1 MRITTDIKD
10 DLLTH
15 TKLIENI
22 EVVYKKKKKYRGAL
36 SVVKHHPFAVRILD
50 DQNKEENPE
59 HLIDFE
65 LAQQITIKF
74 FDGTVKTFQ
83 DEVA

>member
-15 TKLIENI
+15 TKFIENI
-22 EVVYKKKKKYRGAL
+22 EVVYKKKKKYNGSL
-36 SVVKHHPFAVRILD
+36 CVVKHHPFEVRILVV
-50 DQNKEENPE
+50 QNKEEDPE
-59 HLIDFE
+59 HIIDFE

>member
-15 TKLIENI
+15 TKLIEDI
-22 EVVYKKKKKYRGAL
+22 EIVYKKKKKYNGSL
-36 SVVKHHPFAVRILD
+36 SVVKHRPFEVRILV
-50 DQNKEENPE
+50 DQSKEENPE
-59 HLIDFE
+59 HIVDFE

-83 DEVA
+83 DEIV